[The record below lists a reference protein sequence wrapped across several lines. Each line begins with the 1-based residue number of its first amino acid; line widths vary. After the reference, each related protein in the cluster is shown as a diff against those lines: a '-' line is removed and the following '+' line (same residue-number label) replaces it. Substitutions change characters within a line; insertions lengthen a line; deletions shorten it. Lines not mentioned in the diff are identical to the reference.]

1 MTDSVTGEMYEW
13 MYVLV
18 LLPWEVM
25 RRILCRLLRRE
36 MPSVS
41 FHEFGYA
48 AAVLFFFATAR
59 VNVSEQQ
66 NAMQTF
72 FFFFAFF
79 FAFFLKYR
87 F

>member
-48 AAVLFFFATAR
+48 AAV
-59 VNVSEQQ
+59 
-66 NAMQTF
+66 F
-72 FFFFAFF
+72 FFFLLRLVSMFPNNKMQCKP
-79 FAFFLKYR
+79 FFLP
-87 F
+87 FF